1 MSETQTVE
9 HSLLDELRSK
19 RKELSEALVADLDA
33 RNVERDSFEKAQ
45 APSDEDRAA
54 FDDAEAKFNSDFVA
68 RTSEIDSIKRRI
80 KEEKR
85 RQEALADAA
94 KASRSGSVSITS
106 EPMTYREDNG
116 TEVSYFRDLALTD
129 PRVAQHMGDS
139 SADAL
144 ARLQRHAQETETWL
158 PKRAADRERRAQK
171 EIDAAERQFTGSFG
185 GGMVQ
190 RRGLDSS
197 PFERRVNPN
206 RTDGQGGYFVP
217 PLWLI
222 DSYIPGLRAGRVT
235 ADLCRQMPLPPGTDS
250 INIPK
255 LSTLTLTAP
264 QNADNAAVA
273 SQDYT
278 DTVVT
283 ANVKTLAGQEDVAI
297 QLLEQSPGQIVDQV
311 IMQDLMADYNRLV
324 DRQVIY
330 SPGTNNSSLGAG
342 QIQGIYPSTNWS
354 GTNTIT
360 WTSNPTYGGA
370 FFNVLQAN
378 VSKIAYNRFDL
389 SQVHHVL
396 HPRRF
401 FWFSGT
407 TDGASGTSGR
417 PLFEN
422 GGFSPYNPAVVGPSP
437 SAFEGLAGAT
447 PTGQRL
453 YIDANVPTNDNGSG
467 VQTGS
472 YDLAITA
479 KWDDLWLFEG
489 DLRTR
494 VLPEILSGTLQIR
507 YQVYNYVAFLARYG
521 QSIALAQGAGFAAPA
536 SAYGAE
542 VLF

>member
-1 MSETQTVE
+1 
-9 HSLLDELRSK
+9 
-19 RKELSEALVADLDA
+19 
-33 RNVERDSFEKAQ
+33 
-45 APSDEDRAA
+45 
-54 FDDAEAKFNSDFVA
+54 
-68 RTSEIDSIKRRI
+68 
-80 KEEKR
+80 
-85 RQEALADAA
+85 
-94 KASRSGSVSITS
+94 
-106 EPMTYREDNG
+106 
-116 TEVSYFRDLALTD
+116 
-129 PRVAQHMGDS
+129 
-139 SADAL
+139 
-144 ARLQRHAQETETWL
+144 
-158 PKRAADRERRAQK
+158 
-171 EIDAAERQFTGSFG
+171 
-185 GGMVQ
+185 
-190 RRGLDSS
+190 
-197 PFERRVNPN
+197 
-206 RTDGQGGYFVP
+206 
-217 PLWLI
+217 
-222 DSYIPGLRAGRVT
+222 
-235 ADLCRQMPLPPGTDS
+235 MPLPPGTDS
-250 INIPK
+250 VNIPK

-360 WTSNPTYGGA
+360 WTSNATYGGA

-536 SAYGAE
+536 SAYGSE